1 MSREHYELVAKWHSQ
16 KLPPFGAEFVY
27 SGAEYRVVGANMA
40 GDKLRC
46 QVIGADQV
54 IGVDQATGA
63 EGSTAGKVFL
73 FKIKE
78 LSTKYRGLRWK
89 DSTWKDSTWKDS
101 SCKGGSHA
109 DNP

>member
-27 SGAEYRVVGANMA
+27 SGAEYRVVGANLA

-46 QVIGADQV
+46 QVIG
-54 IGVDQATGA
+54 VDSNT
-63 EGSTAGKVFL
+63 EGNSVAGKVFL
-73 FKIKE
+73 FRIKE

-89 DSTWKDSTWKDS
+89 DSSWK
-101 SCKGGSHA
+101 GERHV
-109 DNP
+109 DNT

>member
-27 SGAEYRVVGANMA
+27 SGAEYRVVGANLA

-46 QVIGADQV
+46 QVIGAENS
-54 IGVDQATGA
+54 I
-63 EGSTAGKVFL
+63 AGKVFL

-78 LSTKYRGLRWK
+78 LSTKYKGLRWK
-89 DSTWKDSTWKDS
+89 ESTT
-101 SCKGGSHA
+101 GEHHV
-109 DNP
+109 DNT

>member
-27 SGAEYRVVGANMA
+27 SGAEYRVVGANLA

-46 QVIGADQV
+46 QVIGVDQV
-54 IGVDQATGA
+54 IGNAV

-89 DSTWKDSTWKDS
+89 DSTWKDS
-101 SCKGGSHA
+101 SCKGDSHA

>member
-27 SGAEYRVVGANMA
+27 SSTEYRVVGANLA

-46 QVIGADQV
+46 QVIGVDQV
-54 IGVDQATGA
+54 IGAKDSA

-78 LSTKYRGLRWK
+78 LGTKYRGLRWK
-89 DSTWKDSTWKDS
+89 DSSWKDS
-101 SCKGGSHA
+101 SWKG
-109 DNP
+109 DNNANNP

>member
-27 SGAEYRVVGANMA
+27 SGAEYRVVGANLA

-46 QVIGADQV
+46 QVIGVNQV
-54 IGVDQATGA
+54 IGVDQIISP
-63 EGSTAGKVFL
+63 EGKVFL

-89 DSTWKDSTWKDS
+89 GDSN
-101 SCKGGSHA
+101 A

>member
-27 SGAEYRVVGANMA
+27 SGAEYRVVGANLA

-46 QVIGADQV
+46 QVIGAKNN
-54 IGVDQATGA
+54 A
-63 EGSTAGKVFL
+63 ESSTVGKVFL

-89 DSTWKDSTWKDS
+89 DSTWK
-101 SCKGGSHA
+101 GGSHA

>member
-27 SGAEYRVVGANMA
+27 QNAEYRVVGANLA

-46 QVIGADQV
+46 QVIG
-54 IGVDQATGA
+54 VD
-63 EGSTAGKVFL
+63 GSTAGKVFL

-89 DSTWKDSTWKDS
+89 DS
-101 SCKGGSHA
+101 SCKGDSHA